1 MQKSKVQFSGNIEWK
16 EPRDVVGAMVGE
28 SLTINCGAKGN
39 PQPEIEMTNEDGELL
54 KGENFNHF

>member
-1 MQKSKVQFSGNIEWK
+1 M
-16 EPRDVVGAMVGE
+16 GAMVGE

-54 KGENFNHF
+54 KGEKFNNF